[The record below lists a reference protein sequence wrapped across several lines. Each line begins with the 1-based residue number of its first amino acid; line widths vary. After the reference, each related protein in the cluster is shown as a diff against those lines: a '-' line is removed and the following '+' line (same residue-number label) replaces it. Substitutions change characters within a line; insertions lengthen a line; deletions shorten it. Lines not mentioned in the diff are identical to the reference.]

1 MVSLKGVVQPA
12 IAPSSVPGW
21 VILGVTVLAQ
31 AALSVPNQ
39 GIPPLAPFLKEDLN
53 LSRAQVGVIITA
65 VMLGQLALSLVSGWL
80 TDTVGVRKT
89 LALACLMSGLGMAP
103 MALGGGY
110 GHVLVF
116 ALVASTGAGLGN
128 PATSKAIVDW
138 FPLRMRATAMGV
150 KQTGVPL
157 AGAIFA
163 ATLPAIALAA
173 GWRTAALVLGGS
185 ALVATVVFYAVYRD
199 AERPIRAASDL
210 RSGLKAIR
218 SVASNHN
225 IVVTATLASV
235 LVGVQ
240 FCLLT
245 YIILYLRD
253 TFDVPVVVGGVL
265 LAVMQVS
272 ALVARI
278 GMGLLSDRVLHGR
291 RKVVLVGAG
300 GCAAL
305 FLAALGL
312 LPVGAPFLVVLVL
325 TVLVGV
331 AAIGWHAVYHTS
343 VAESAGPG
351 LIAPALGFAS
361 MFSAMGALVGPPAFG
376 LIADGFGYRPAWFA
390 LAGVAALATIGY
402 LLIMRE
408 VRQGVERP

>member
-1 MVSLKGVVQPA
+1 MASLKETVRSAV
-12 IAPSSVPGW
+12 APSSVPGW
-21 VILGVTVLAQ
+21 AILGVTVLAQ

-53 LSRAQVGVIITA
+53 LSRAQVGVVITA
-65 VMLGQLALSLVSGWL
+65 VMLGQFTLSLLSGWL
-80 TDTVGVRKT
+80 MDAVGVRKT
-89 LALACLMSGLGMAP
+89 LTLGCLVSGLGMMP

-157 AGAIFA
+157 GGAVFA

-199 AERPIRAASDL
+199 AERPTRSASDV
-210 RSGLKAIR
+210 RSGLRAIR
-218 SVASNHN
+218 LVASNRN

-265 LAVMQVS
+265 LAVMQMS

-278 GMGLLSDRVLHGR
+278 GLGLLSDRVLHGR
-291 RKVVLVGAG
+291 RKVVLAGAG
-300 GCAAL
+300 GGTAI
-305 FLAALGL
+305 FLVALGL
-312 LPVGAPFLVVLVL
+312 LPVGAPFLMVLAL

-331 AAIGWHAVYHTS
+331 AGIGWHPVYHTS
-343 VAESAGPG
+343 VAESAAPG

-390 LAGVAALATIGY
+390 LAGAAALATLVF
-402 LLIMRE
+402 LLLMRE